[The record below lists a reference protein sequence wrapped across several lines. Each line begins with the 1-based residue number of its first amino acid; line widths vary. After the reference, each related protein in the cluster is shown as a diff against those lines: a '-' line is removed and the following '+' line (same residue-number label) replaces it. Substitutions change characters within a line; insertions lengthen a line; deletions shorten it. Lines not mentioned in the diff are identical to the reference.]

1 MREKGSMQQPSAE
14 LAALIH
20 QFYEIETS
28 GGLPA
33 VARRFFSY
41 QQGVIL
47 IGYNP

>member
-1 MREKGSMQQPSAE
+1 MQQPSAE

-33 VARRFFSY
+33 VARRLFSH

-47 IGYNP
+47 TGSDP